1 LGAAIPEER
10 MATQALI
17 DGLNQQ
23 LNREITTFL
32 RYMAQA
38 ASISGFA
45 HEGVRQMY
53 LEEVTDEVGH
63 AQYLMNQIVML
74 GGVPRPEI
82 RFAPP
87 PADVREMLR
96 ADAAEEATD
105 VKNYVR
111 LAALA
116 EQEGIYSL
124 KLKMEEQAGDEDEH
138 GREMRRLLG

>member
-1 LGAAIPEER
+1 
-10 MATQALI
+10 MANQALI

-23 LNREITTFL
+23 LNREITTLL

-74 GGVPRPEI
+74 GGVPKPEVRI
-82 RFAPP
+82 APP
-87 PADVREMLR
+87 PTDVREMLR

-116 EQEGIYSL
+116 EQEGMYSL
-124 KLKMEEQAGDEDEH
+124 KLKLEEQAGDEDEH